1 MKKDEFQ
8 KSLQAI
14 LKQYGERYGAVADEL
29 TRKIFAYMDK
39 GMTITAAYAKARKE
53 VDFYKLN
60 AEAMEDAVYE
70 SALKGYGITAPPV
83 MASVKGS
90 AILRHKL
97 MDVPWTADNVKLSKR
112 LHGVD
117 NVLRNNI
124 LSTVGTAI
132 RTHKTIQQLSME
144 LYDGYN
150 IPDNV
155 LHQAELPAYLEKIKK
170 LLTRLYSGDRDAARQ
185 SDLYKAVTHDIR
197 KLKTPALRAAYK
209 DAAEASVQDKKSA
222 LARARKMLDTGASKE
237 DVNSMLLAER
247 EQAVKKA
254 LWVAAQEKTRYYAN
268 RIARTENARSY
279 YEAQLAA
286 AKDDPDIFGFK
297 WVMSSAHVHSDTD
310 CDCAMYANLDI
321 GYGKGVYPK
330 DKVPF
335 LPAHPHCMCHLKIV
349 YVWDVVRTD
358 GKDTL
363 PPQRKSVNR
372 VEDAVKEI
380 RDVNKVIAGHDFTK
394 MNLKELETWANNN
407 LQTKFVDLKGANVDF
422 VRTAVDVVSQFE
434 EKFGSIEGMQ
444 VKFGGTGASV
454 YAKYDDKTKTL
465 FLKKTGSIEKFE
477 GRLKEENARY
487 RIKWKRD
494 KDYNATTTY
503 SGTIWHELGHAIDM
517 ESGQRLSKQLSST
530 AALDEASVKISAY
543 AGTSQ
548 GVRVARRSEAWAENF
563 AAYMDGGA
571 NKAKVPNE
579 IVQMIEQESNGNK
592 RVVGTGGIFGA
603 YNDKNDPDRI
613 KREAHANLYYE
624 EIKNN
629 GKAVFVDKIAT
640 NTGFSQRFVSE
651 VYDHVFT
658 DKHQLAE
665 GYKTFDTSYEMS
677 VSFQRLKEGN
687 FTDADVLLLRH
698 EHLERALEKRYNM
711 KYEDAHN
718 LTDTKYNYAS
728 AIKKERE

>member
-97 MDVPWTADNVKLSKR
+97 MDVPWTADNVNLSKR

-170 LLTRLYSGDRDAARQ
+170 LLTRLYSGDRDAVRQ
-185 SDLYKAVTHDIR
+185 SGLYKAVTHDIQ

-209 DAAEASVQDKKSA
+209 DAAEAAVQDKKSA

-286 AKDDPDIFGFK
+286 AKDNPDIFGFK

-372 VEDAVKEI
+372 VEEAVKEVRNI
-380 RDVNKVIAGHDFTK
+380 NKGIAGHDFTK

-407 LQTKFVDLKGANVDF
+407 LQTKL
-422 VRTAVDVVSQFE
+422 
-434 EKFGSIEGMQ
+434 
-444 VKFGGTGASV
+444 
-454 YAKYDDKTKTL
+454 
-465 FLKKTGSIEKFE
+465 
-477 GRLKEENARY
+477 
-487 RIKWKRD
+487 
-494 KDYNATTTY
+494 
-503 SGTIWHELGHAIDM
+503 
-517 ESGQRLSKQLSST
+517 
-530 AALDEASVKISAY
+530 
-543 AGTSQ
+543 
-548 GVRVARRSEAWAENF
+548 
-563 AAYMDGGA
+563 
-571 NKAKVPNE
+571 
-579 IVQMIEQESNGNK
+579 NGNK

-603 YNDKNDPDRI
+603 YNDKNDPDGT
-613 KREAHANLYYE
+613 KRNAHAELYYA
-624 EIKNN
+624 EIRNN
-629 GKAVFVDKIAT
+629 GKEVFVEKIAT

-665 GYKTFDTSYEMS
+665 GNKTFDTSYEMS

>member
-14 LKQYGERYGAVADEL
+14 LKQYGERYSAVADEL

-155 LHQAELPAYLEKIKK
+155 LHQAELPAYLGKIKK
-170 LLTRLYSGDRDAARQ
+170 LLTKLYSGDRDAARQ

-209 DAAEASVQDKKSA
+209 DAAEAAVQDKKSA
-222 LARARKMLDTGASKE
+222 LARARKMLDTGASKD

-286 AKDDPDIFGFK
+286 AKDNPDIFGFK

-372 VEDAVKEI
+372 VEDAVRTMHQMSKPEESAWPNSKGKITKEQY
-380 RDVNKVIAGHDFTK
+380 RDLRKFAEERNIKLSHFRDFDGDVELVKTMIAQLEKIADEYPLPAKFRE
-394 MNLKELETWANNN
+394 NLTL
-407 LQTKFVDLKGANVDF
+407 
-422 VRTAVDVVSQFE
+422 
-434 EKFGSIEGMQ
+434 
-444 VKFGGTGASV
+444 SV
-454 YAKYDDKTKTL
+454 
-465 FLKKTGSIEKFE
+465 
-477 GRLKEENARY
+477 
-487 RIKWKRD
+487 
-494 KDYNATTTY
+494 
-503 SGTIWHELGHAIDM
+503 M
-517 ESGQRLSKQLSST
+517 QLSSEDY
-530 AALDEASVKISAY
+530 ALTEKHIIY
-543 AGTSQ
+543 L
-548 GVRVARRSEAWAENF
+548 
-563 AAYMDGGA
+563 
-571 NKAKVPNE
+571 NKL
-579 IVQMIEQESNGNK
+579 IL
-592 RVVGTGGIFGA
+592 R
-603 YNDKNDPDRI
+603 DRI
-613 KREAHANLYYE
+613 YLENDYIAQTGTLFPKGTNYKNIIIHEYGHVLDYAYQMRPLDIVEQITGYSRKDARFFTFLAQNVSGYASKNVKGHEITSEILNMVKGDEPSDFALQYMKKYSKI
-624 EIKNN
+624 IKNK
-629 GKAVFVDKIAT
+629 GGD
-640 NTGFSQRFVSE
+640 
-651 VYDHVFT
+651 
-658 DKHQLAE
+658 
-665 GYKTFDTSYEMS
+665 
-677 VSFQRLKEGN
+677 
-687 FTDADVLLLRH
+687 
-698 EHLERALEKRYNM
+698 
-711 KYEDAHN
+711 
-718 LTDTKYNYAS
+718 
-728 AIKKERE
+728 